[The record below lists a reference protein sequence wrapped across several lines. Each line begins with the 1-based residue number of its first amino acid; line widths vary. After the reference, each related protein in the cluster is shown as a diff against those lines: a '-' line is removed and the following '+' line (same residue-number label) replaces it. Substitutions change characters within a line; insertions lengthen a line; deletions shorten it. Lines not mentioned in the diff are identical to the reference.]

1 MTTQEKKELILQI
14 VPVRIWSGET
24 KPDTSAWRFV
34 EMYYPD
40 YHHSDAIALA
50 DDLQKLMDGEVNG
63 NAEQEL
69 IKNYEN
75 DIDNPQIKIDYNE
88 VHERIYRVAIEN
100 FLESFKQ
107 YAQ

>member
-1 MTTQEKKELILQI
+1 MNAQEKKELILQI
-14 VPVRIWSGET
+14 VPVRIWSGE
-24 KPDTSAWRFV
+24 KEPDTAAWRFV

-40 YHHSDAIALA
+40 YHRSDFIALA
-50 DDLQKLMDGEVNG
+50 DDLQKLMDEEVNG
-63 NAEQEL
+63 AAEEKL
-69 IKNYEN
+69 INDYEN

-88 VHERIYRVAIEN
+88 VHEQIYRVAIEN